1 MMKNRGDKMRNHFVN
16 FLWFVCSI
24 MLNALGNSFMITS
37 HLGSSPWTA
46 AGQNLGSILPF
57 SIGTCIII
65 LNLFSFILSYLMKTK
80 FTLIM
85 IAKSMGLTF
94 IYGMFVDMFVS
105 LHEAVYVPDDIWI
118 RCLYSLIGLNF
129 IAIAISIYFQAS
141 SIYLPSDY
149 LLKSFG
155 ELMNNYKIG
164 TIVCMLI
171 PLSTSVVIILLQHH
185 VIGLGI
191 STLLFV
197 FGSGFLIDYYNRWIV
212 LNKYKKPN
220 INSA

>member
-1 MMKNRGDKMRNHFVN
+1 MRNRFVN
-16 FLWFVCSI
+16 LLWFVCSI
-24 MLNALGNSFMITS
+24 MLNALGNSFMIIS

-57 SIGTCIII
+57 SIGVCIII
-65 LNLFSFILSYLMKTK
+65 LNFFSFILSYLMKTK

-85 IAKSMGLTF
+85 VIKSMGLTF

-105 LHEAVYVPDDIWI
+105 LHQVVYVPENIWV

-155 ELMNNYKIG
+155 KLMNNYKIG
-164 TIVCMLI
+164 AIMCMLI
-171 PLSTSVVIILLQHH
+171 PLTTSIVIMLLNHH

-197 FGSGFLIDYYNRWIV
+197 FGSGFLIDHYNRVII
-212 LNKYKKPN
+212 LNNYKKPN
-220 INSA
+220 ISAP